1 MRFLRHLFWLLVMVS
16 TTYSAQYSLDSLF
29 QVYNNKKLHDSA
41 RLKAL
46 SYTISEFDNIDTS
59 LFYADKLIKESK
71 EKRDPKHFA
80 IGLKYYAD
88 YIYRKERIKN
98 LDSSLIYYQQSIPI
112 FDSLKEYKLYIAA
125 SVNAA
130 NLLKTISPKDAVE
143 LYEKSYQ
150 IASKINWIKAQAA
163 ILSGIAKIYY
173 GKRLLNKRSA
183 EKSLE
188 FYSKALELKK
198 KNNFPLKSHLHT
210 IKGLLDLTLQVPTL
224 LPFDSVSS
232 LLSDF
237 EKLSIDIDY
246 KPYIASSY
254 NLRAT
259 FLNVQKRFGIKVN
272 MDTVEYLYNKSYKM
286 FESLGDEGQIINNI
300 MSLGFVSYH
309 NNRYKKCISRLKKI
323 EPYIKHI
330 DPSSDSK
337 VYTFYNTLAKSYYN
351 INKYE
356 RAYHYLEKAFK
367 AKSIFNEK
375 NLMDELYK
383 IESDINYNNKKLLDS
398 INFDKKIQIE
408 KLAQDNLKLDLKQKE
423 SSRNY
428 ILIILVMV
436 VFALVFIANRLN
448 VINKQRKEITAVND
462 EMNESIRYAQR
473 LQEGILVPEELQKEW
488 LAESF
493 IYFKPKD
500 VVSGDFY
507 WLESVG
513 EKVYIAAADCTGHGI
528 PGAMVSMICSAA
540 LNKSLYEDFV
550 SEPSKILD
558 NCRALVEE
566 RFVRSKDQIKD
577 GMDISLCVL
586 DKKTNI
592 IKWAGANNPLWVIKK
607 DSEKVDATKPDKQPV
622 GYVENSK
629 RFTQHEIQLQ
639 KGDSVYLFSDGFQ
652 DQFGGEKGKKYM
664 VGKMKKFILSI
675 QEQNMDNQLV
685 SLDNEF
691 NRWKGN
697 HEQVDDVC
705 IIGFRI
711 T

>member
-1 MRFLRHLFWLLVMVS
+1 MTKFLNRIVILFSFLLSPYLFKAQPYNYVNDSLYLIWDNPNNSNEQRLHSLWDLTWNIMYSKTDSAIYFSNLGLALSDSINDVNYKMEFLNALGTGFFIKNNTEKALDYYKS
-16 TTYSAQYSLDSLF
+16 LGKLAEREKDTNLLSKYYNNLGLVFWKETKYRNALLNFKKCSNLDSILSLQNVIFTYSNIGLVYRDSAVKVIEIELQNKNFNNYKLKQHLNYLSSDDSMFLNYTNLLDNSLKYFSKCLNKPIKYYELGLDSLF
-29 QVYNNKKLHDSA
+29 FLEKMYLNISMTKFYKGNVKEALVDAKRAYKLSVEINDIDGQAELLHMLAECYFNLNDNKSSLYYIEKFDELNLKHNVQFSGLSEKKIGISTSN
-41 RLKAL
+41 RNLVISYIYKSLGNFKKAL
-46 SYTISEFDNIDTS
+46 
-59 LFYADKLIKESK
+59 
-71 EKRDPKHFA
+71 
-80 IGLKYYAD
+80 
-88 YIYRKERIKN
+88 
-98 LDSSLIYYQQSIPI
+98 
-112 FDSLKEYKLYIAA
+112 LYH
-125 SVNAA
+125 
-130 NLLKTISPKDAVE
+130 E
-143 LYEKSYQ
+143 
-150 IASKINWIKAQAA
+150 
-163 ILSGIAKIYY
+163 
-173 GKRLLNKRSA
+173 
-183 EKSLE
+183 
-188 FYSKALELKK
+188 KALLTVDSFSKMSAQEDLFEFEVQKKYALKK
-198 KNNFPLKSHLHT
+198 
-210 IKGLLDLTLQVPTL
+210 Q
-224 LPFDSVSS
+224 
-232 LLSDF
+232 
-237 EKLSIDIDY
+237 
-246 KPYIASSY
+246 A
-254 NLRAT
+254 
-259 FLNVQKRFGIKVN
+259 
-272 MDTVEYLYNKSYKM
+272 
-286 FESLGDEGQIINNI
+286 
-300 MSLGFVSYH
+300 
-309 NNRYKKCISRLKKI
+309 
-323 EPYIKHI
+323 
-330 DPSSDSK
+330 
-337 VYTFYNTLAKSYYN
+337 
-351 INKYE
+351 
-356 RAYHYLEKAFK
+356 
-367 AKSIFNEK
+367 
-375 NLMDELYK
+375 
-383 IESDINYNNKKLLDS
+383 DS
-398 INFDKKIQIE
+398 INFDKKIQFE

-428 ILIILVMV
+428 ILIILVV
-436 VFALVFIANRLN
+436 VVLALGFIVSRLN
-448 VINKQRKEITAVND
+448 VINKQRKVITTVND

-507 WLESVG
+507 WLEAVG
-513 EKVYIAAADCTGHGI
+513 NKVYIAAADCTGHGI
-528 PGAMVSMICSAA
+528 PGAMVSMICSSV

-558 NCRALVEE
+558 NSRALVEE
-566 RFVRSKDQIKD
+566 RFVRSKDKIKD

-607 DSEKVDATKPDKQPV
+607 DSEKVDATKADKQAV
-622 GYVENSK
+622 GYVENPI

>member
-1 MRFLRHLFWLLVMVS
+1 MKFLRHLFWLLVMVS

-29 QVYNNKKLHDSA
+29 QVYNNNKLHDSS

-59 LFYADKLIKESK
+59 LFYANKLIKESK
-71 EKRDPKHFA
+71 EKRNPKHFA

-88 YIYRKERIKN
+88 YIYRKGNIN
-98 LDSSLIYYQQSIPI
+98 NVDSSVIYYQKSIPI
-112 FDSLKEYKLYIAA
+112 FDSLKEYKLYVAA

-130 NLLKTISPKDAVE
+130 NLLKNFSPDDAIK

-150 IASKINWIKAQAA
+150 IALKINWIKAQAA

-173 GKRLLNKRSA
+173 DKRLLNNRSA

-198 KNNFPLKSHLHT
+198 KNNFPVESKLATL
-210 IKGLLDLTLQVPTL
+210 KGLLDLIIQVPNL
-224 LPFDSVSS
+224 LPVDSVNS

-237 EKLSIDIDY
+237 QNLSIDKDI
-246 KPYIASSY
+246 KRYIASSY
-254 NLRAT
+254 NLRAS
-259 FLNVQKRFGIKVN
+259 FLMAQKGSVIKVN
-272 MDTVEYLYNKSYKM
+272 MDTVEYLYNKSLIM
-286 FESLGDEGQIINNI
+286 FDSLGDQSAIFNNI
-300 MSLGFVSYH
+300 HALSSLYAEKSPYKGISLFETAESY
-309 NNRYKKCISRLKKI
+309 I
-323 EPYIKHI
+323 EKL
-330 DPSSDSK
+330 DPTTDPRVFSFFGNLS
-337 VYTFYNTLAKSYYN
+337 KSYYN
-351 INKYE
+351 IKKFE
-356 RAYHYLEKAFK
+356 RAYHYLEKAYETRYLYSK
-367 AKSIFNEK
+367 H
-375 NLMDELYK
+375 NLDNELYK

-398 INFDKKIQIE
+398 IYFNKKIQIE
-408 KLAQDNLKLDLKQKE
+408 KLTQDNLKLDLKQKE

-428 ILIILVMV
+428 ILIILVVV
-436 VFALVFIANRLN
+436 VFALGFIVNRLN
-448 VINKQRKEITAVND
+448 VINKQKKEITAVND

-473 LQEGILVPEELQKEW
+473 LQEGILVPDELQKEW
-488 LAESF
+488 LPESF

-500 VVSGDFY
+500 LVSGDFY
-507 WLESVG
+507 WLEAVG
-513 EKVYIAAADCTGHGI
+513 NKVYIAAADCTGHGI

-558 NCRALVEE
+558 NSRALVEE

-586 DKKTNI
+586 DKQTNI

-607 DSEKVDATKPDKQPV
+607 SSEKVDATKPDKQPV
-622 GYVENSK
+622 GYVENPK

-675 QEQNMDNQLV
+675 QEQAMDSQLV

-697 HEQVDDVC
+697 REQVDDVC

>member
-1 MRFLRHLFWLLVMVS
+1 M
-16 TTYSAQYSLDSLF
+16 
-29 QVYNNKKLHDSA
+29 
-41 RLKAL
+41 
-46 SYTISEFDNIDTS
+46 
-59 LFYADKLIKESK
+59 
-71 EKRDPKHFA
+71 
-80 IGLKYYAD
+80 
-88 YIYRKERIKN
+88 
-98 LDSSLIYYQQSIPI
+98 DSSVIYYQKSIPI
-112 FDSLKEYKLYIAA
+112 FDSLKEYKLYKAA

-130 NLLKTISPKDAVE
+130 NLLKNSSPDDAIK
-143 LYEKSYQ
+143 LYERSYQ
-150 IASKINWIKAQAA
+150 IALKINWIKAQAA
-163 ILSGIAKIYY
+163 ILSGIAKIYFE
-173 GKRLLNKRSA
+173 KRYLNKRSA

-198 KNNFPLKSHLHT
+198 KNNFPLKSHLPI
-210 IKGLLDLTLQVPTL
+210 IKGLLDLTIQVPTL
-224 LPFDSVSS
+224 LPFDSVNS

-237 EKLSIDIDY
+237 QNIANNLDFKE
-246 KPYIASSY
+246 YIASSY

-286 FESLGDEGQIINNI
+286 FESLGDQSAVFNNI
-300 MSLGFVSYH
+300 EALSSLYVLKDPY
-309 NNRYKKCISRLKKI
+309 KCISILKSAEPFI
-323 EPYIKHI
+323 EKV
-330 DPSSDSK
+330 DPSTDPR
-337 VYTFYNTLAKSYYN
+337 VFTFFENIGKS
-351 INKYE
+351 
-356 RAYHYLEKAFK
+356 YHYLEKAYE
-367 AKSIFNEK
+367 AKFLYSK
-375 NLMDELYK
+375 HNLDDELYK
-383 IESDINYNNKKLLDS
+383 IESDILYNNKKLLDS

-428 ILIILVMV
+428 ILIILFV
-436 VFALVFIANRLN
+436 VVLALGFIVNRLN

-473 LQEGILVPEELQKEW
+473 LQEGILVPDELRKEW
-488 LAESF
+488 LPESF

-513 EKVYIAAADCTGHGI
+513 NKVYIAAADCTGHGI
-528 PGAMVSMICSAA
+528 PGATVSMICSAA

-558 NCRALVEE
+558 NSRALVEE

-586 DKKTNI
+586 DKQTNI

-607 DSEKVDATKPDKQPV
+607 SSEKVDATKADKQPV
-622 GYVENSK
+622 GYVENPK

-639 KGDSVYLFSDGFQ
+639 KGDSVYLFSDGIQ

-675 QEQNMDNQLV
+675 QEQTMDSQLV

>member
-1 MRFLRHLFWLLVMVS
+1 MKFLRHLFWLLVIVS
-16 TTYSAQYSLDSLF
+16 TTYNAQYSLDSLF
-29 QVYNNKKLHDSA
+29 KVYNNQKLYDTS
-41 RLKAL
+41 RLRAL
-46 SYTISEFDNIDTS
+46 SYIIGQFDNIDTN
-59 LFYADKLIKESK
+59 LFYVNKLIKESK

-88 YIYRKERIKN
+88 YIIKKDKNN
-98 LDSSLIYYQQSIPI
+98 LDSSIIYYKKVIPI
-112 FDSLKEYKLYIAA
+112 FDSIKEYKLYVAA

-130 NLLKTISPKDAVE
+130 NLLKKDAPEDAIE
-143 LYEKSYQ
+143 LYEKAYKISL
-150 IASKINWIKAQAA
+150 KINWLKAQAA
-163 ILSGIAKIYY
+163 ILNGIAKIYFNRRFLD
-173 GKRLLNKRSA
+173 KHSA

-188 FYSKALELKK
+188 FFSKSLELKK
-198 KNNFPLKSHLHT
+198 KNNFPNKSKLT
-210 IKGLLDLTLQVPTL
+210 TLQGLLDLTIQVPTL
-224 LPFDSVSS
+224 LPLDSVGS
-232 LLSDF
+232 LLSEFQNIAINLDF
-237 EKLSIDIDY
+237 K
-246 KPYIASSY
+246 KYIASSY
-254 NLRAT
+254 YLEAT
-259 FLNVQKRFGIKVN
+259 YLIDRSKLLERKLNNDEVIN
-272 MDTVEYLYNKSYKM
+272 LYNKALIM
-286 FESLGDEGQIINNI
+286 FDSLGNESAVFNNI
-300 MSLGFVSYH
+300 FALSSIYLDMSQP
-309 NNRYKKCISRLKKI
+309 KKCISLI
-323 EPYIKHI
+323 ETAEPFVKTL
-330 DPSSDSK
+330 DPSTDHRVFS
-337 VYTFYNTLAKSYYN
+337 FFRQIGKSYYY
-351 INKYE
+351 IKKYE
-356 RAYHYLEKAFK
+356 RAYHYLEKAYEAEFLYSK
-367 AKSIFNEK
+367 H
-375 NLMDELYK
+375 NLDNELYK

-398 INFDKKIQIE
+398 INFEKRIQIE
-408 KLAQDNLKLDLKQKE
+408 KLAQDNLKLDIKQKE

-428 ILIILVMV
+428 IFIILVV
-436 VFALVFIANRLN
+436 VVVALGFIANRLN
-448 VINKQRKEITAVND
+448 VINKQRKEITAIND

-473 LQEGILVPEELQKEW
+473 LQEGILVSEDLQKEW
-488 LAESF
+488 IPKSF

-513 EKVYIAAADCTGHGI
+513 NKVYIAVADCTGHGI

-558 NCRALVEE
+558 NCRAIVEE

-592 IKWAGANNPLWVIKK
+592 LKWAGANNPLWVIKK
-607 DSEKVDATKPDKQPV
+607 ESEKVDAIRADKQPV
-622 GYVENSK
+622 GYVEK
-629 RFTQHEIQLQ
+629 PTRFTQYEIQLQ

-675 QEQNMDNQLV
+675 KEQTMDRQLV

-705 IIGFRI
+705 VIGFRI